1 MLKGTSCH
9 GLSVVKGMQ
18 VHGVSSMHVVRTYLV
33 ANASELMLHLRLFAW
48 YFVSGVSR
56 AKIEEVT
63 LNALRTRQSLVKGE
77 RLVRHEVR
85 AVLPTERDCPLG
97 KRQANWVVGCSPP
110 LRIIR
115 CAPLGF
121 LVRSSYPGGYATLS
135 SSAMPEATSG
145 RGPGK
150 PGAPSPHRKIDVK
163 REPPVGGV
171 SVFTLIR
178 TDTTLDH
185 SQKAEKVCGY
195 RASYFWAARARDG
208 M

>member
-1 MLKGTSCH
+1 M
-9 GLSVVKGMQ
+9 
-18 VHGVSSMHVVRTYLV
+18 
-33 ANASELMLHLRLFAW
+33 
-48 YFVSGVSR
+48 SR

-85 AVLPTERDCPLG
+85 AVLHTNCNPPFG
-97 KRQANWVVGCSPP
+97 KQQANWVAGCFPP
-110 LRIIR
+110 QRLNM
-115 CAPLGF
+115 CEPLGF
-121 LVRSSYPGGYATLS
+121 LVRSSYPVGYATLS

-150 PGAPSPHRKIDVK
+150 PGALSPHRKIDVK

-185 SQKAEKVCGY
+185 SQKAEKVCDHQ
-195 RASYFWAARARDG
+195 ASYACGTRARDG

>member
-1 MLKGTSCH
+1 MSRIPITERGQCITPTFNDK
-9 GLSVVKGMQ
+9 
-18 VHGVSSMHVVRTYLV
+18 
-33 ANASELMLHLRLFAW
+33 FAL

-85 AVLPTERDCPLG
+85 AVLHTERDLPFG
-97 KRQANWVVGCSPP
+97 KGHANWLAGCSPAPRVIGYVP
-110 LRIIR
+110 LR
-115 CAPLGF
+115 F

-150 PGAPSPHRKIDVK
+150 PGALSPHRKIDVK

-185 SQKAEKVCGY
+185 SQKAEKVCHN
-195 RASYFWAARARDG
+195 
-208 M
+208 